1 MLKLSQ
7 WITWTKG
14 LLGSHSPDVLQ
25 YEWFVSAQ
33 SLNVSSSGEM
43 YLLYRETGSKLKQ
56 SRQYQE

>member
-33 SLNVSSSGEM
+33 S
-43 YLLYRETGSKLKQ
+43 
-56 SRQYQE
+56 QYIIIW